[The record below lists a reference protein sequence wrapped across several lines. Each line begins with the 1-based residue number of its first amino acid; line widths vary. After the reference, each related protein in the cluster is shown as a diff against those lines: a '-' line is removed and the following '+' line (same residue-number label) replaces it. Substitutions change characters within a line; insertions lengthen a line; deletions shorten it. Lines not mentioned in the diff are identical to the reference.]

1 MDLNESLGIL
11 VQEARELLADM
22 EAALL
27 AIEAHGVA
35 PDRINALFRAA
46 HTIKGSAGLFGLEP
60 IVSFTHVMESLLVE
74 VRSGDLAL
82 EPELAGLLFN
92 CADHLSSLIDC
103 LEAGGDLAGCEPELR
118 AVLMESLRGYWQ
130 AERTVPSA
138 AFIPMSG
145 TNAPR
150 TWQIQ
155 LRFTPDLLAQGMD
168 PQSFILYL
176 TNLGELLSINT
187 DTRELPVLADLDPER
202 CYLTFELELLSSAS
216 HAEIAAAFDFARE
229 GSDIRIRC
237 LDAPAS
243 EDSADAVFESALIE
257 STVFNNTVFKN
268 TAIETAAAS
277 AKPGSNT
284 NPRNG
289 RDSNLIKVEA
299 RKLDEL
305 IDAVG
310 ELVIR
315 SASCLTHPAIRANR
329 ALVELME
336 AVGGLVEQ
344 IRDRTLNLRM
354 VPVGDVFQRFPRVV
368 RDVCRELGKRI
379 DLQISGADTELD
391 KSMVEKLTDPLLH
404 IVRNAMDHGIEP
416 VAERIA
422 AGKPEQG
429 VLSLNAYHR
438 SGTVVIEISDDGRGL
453 DTAKILRKAVERGLV
468 APDARLSER
477 DIFNLIFAPGF
488 STADQVTDLSGRG
501 VGMDVVRQNIDQL
514 RGTIEIYST
523 LGAGTRFQI
532 QLPLTLAIIDG
543 FQVAVGDAQFV
554 LPLDMVVECLE
565 FSPSTIGHNSP
576 NNAHKH
582 SLDIINLRGQ
592 PLPYLRL
599 AQQFALESS
608 PDSRECLVVLQ
619 CGEQRAGLV
628 VDHFVGEIQA
638 VIKPLGHLLG
648 GMRGFSGSTILG
660 DGSVALIL
668 DVQALVARAARSAV
682 EPLSLHGAN

>member
-27 AIEAHGVA
+27 AIEAHGVE

-46 HTIKGSAGLFGLEP
+46 HTIKGSAGLFGLDP
-60 IVSFTHVMESLLVE
+60 IVSFTHLMESLLVD
-74 VRSGDLAL
+74 VRSGELAL
-82 EPELAGLLFN
+82 EPELAGLMFN
-92 CADHLSSLIDC
+92 CADHLGSLIDC
-103 LEAGGDLAGCEPELR
+103 LEAGGDLAACEPDLR
-118 AVLMESLRGYWQ
+118 MVLMDSLRDYWQ
-130 AERTVPSA
+130 AECPA
-138 AFIPMSG
+138 AAA
-145 TNAPR
+145 APALLAGSTDAR

-155 LRFTPDLLAQGMD
+155 LRFAPDLLAQGMD
-168 PQSFILYL
+168 PQSFLLYL

-187 DTRELPVLADLDPER
+187 GTETLPALAELDPEI
-202 CYLTFELELLSSAS
+202 CYLTFDLELLTAAS
-216 HAEIAAAFDFARE
+216 EAEIAATFDFARD

-237 LDAPAS
+237 LD
-243 EDSADAVFESALIE
+243 ESAA
-257 STVFNNTVFKN
+257 STVAQIPAPTGKTVIN
-268 TAIETAAAS
+268 SGT
-277 AKPGSNT
+277 SNT
-284 NPRNG
+284 GTSPRNG
-289 RDSNLIKVEA
+289 RESSLIKVDS

-315 SASCLTHPAIRANR
+315 SASCHAHPVIRANS
-329 ALVELME
+329 ALAELME
-336 AVGGLVEQ
+336 SVGGLVEQ
-344 IRDRTLNLRM
+344 IRDRALNMRM
-354 VPVGDVFQRFPRVV
+354 VPIGEVFQRFPRVV
-368 RDVCRELGKRI
+368 RDVCQELGKRI

-416 VAERIA
+416 MADRVA

-429 VLSLNAYHR
+429 ILRLNAYHQ
-438 SGTVVIEISDDGRGL
+438 SGAVVIEISDDGRGL

-468 APDARLSER
+468 APEAKLSER
-477 DIFNLIFAPGF
+477 DIFNLIFAAGF

-501 VGMDVVRQNIDQL
+501 VGMDVVRQNIEQL
-514 RGTIEIYST
+514 RGSIDIQST
-523 LGAGTRFQI
+523 KGAGTRFQI

-543 FQVAVGDAQFV
+543 FEVAVGDSHFV

-565 FSPSTIGHNSP
+565 FSASTGN
-576 NNAHKH
+576 
-582 SLDIINLRGQ
+582 DIFNLRGQ

-599 AQQFALESS
+599 AQQFGIDSS
-608 PDSRECLVVLQ
+608 PEGRECLVVLQ

-628 VDHFVGEIQA
+628 VDRFVGELQA

-648 GMRGFSGSTILG
+648 SMRGFSGSTILG
-660 DGSVALIL
+660 DGSVALLL
-668 DVQALVARAARSAV
+668 DIPALVARAARSAT
-682 EPLSLHGAN
+682 EPLSLHGTT